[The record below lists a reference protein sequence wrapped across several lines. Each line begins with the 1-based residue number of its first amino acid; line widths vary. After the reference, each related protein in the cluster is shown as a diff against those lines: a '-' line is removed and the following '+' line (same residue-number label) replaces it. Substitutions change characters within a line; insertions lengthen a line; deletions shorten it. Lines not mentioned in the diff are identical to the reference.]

1 MGDLVGSAVDGELYY
16 IARHQFGRVRTFN
29 AARHDV
35 VALFADM
42 ARLNA
47 LYMIATAGSG
57 HIGSSFSSMDIFAHL
72 QLVEIDA
79 AAGDIFFSS
88 KGHDAP
94 GLYAIMMAVGLLDEE
109 LIHKLRRLGGL
120 PGHPD
125 VGTHGVVANTGS
137 LGMGISKAKGFA
149 LAARLRGK
157 PIKVAVVTG
166 DGELQEGQIW
176 ESLVSAA
183 NWKMGEITVVVDH
196 NKIQSDYSLQRTS
209 SLGDLG
215 AKFSAFGWHV
225 ERIDGHDT
233 AAMDAAFRKLH
244 AITDTPKV
252 IIADTVKGKGVSFME
267 GTSIDSD
274 VEMFQ
279 FHSGA
284 PQAADYTRAA
294 QQILDRINNRAESLG
309 GQSIEVEKIHRPP
322 AAPSAAKPQ
331 SLFPAYT
338 DALLKAAA
346 RHPEL
351 VALDADLIK
360 DMGLIPFADRY
371 PERFFECGIA
381 EQDMVSMAGGLA
393 RGGMLPIVHSF
404 SCFLSTRPNE
414 QIYNNATEHTKI
426 VYVGGL
432 SGVLPAGPG
441 HSHQSVREIS
451 ALGGIPNLVMV
462 APSCPVEVGPL
473 LDWCIDTHD
482 GPAFLRMV
490 SLPAVVDFDLPV
502 GYRPEP
508 GVGAKLT
515 DGEDAVL
522 ISSGPTLL
530 AQGIA
535 AAKTL
540 AAEGIELSVV
550 SLPWLN
556 RVNPAWL
563 REVTAGKRLL
573 VTLDDHYVDGGQGEK
588 ILATLAELGSA
599 IPTLRLGL
607 RSVPP
612 SGQPLEV
619 LVSLGLDAASLARK
633 IREALA
639 RKP

>member
-16 IARHQFGRVRTFN
+16 IARHQFDRVRRFN
-29 AARHDV
+29 APRHDV

-57 HIGSSFSSMDIFAHL
+57 HIGSSFSSIDLFAHL
-72 QLVEIDA
+72 QLAEIDS
-79 AAGDIFFSS
+79 AAGDLFFSS

-94 GLYAIMMAVGLLDEE
+94 GLYAIMMAVGQLDES

-125 VGTHGVVANTGS
+125 VGTHGIVANTGS

-149 LAARLRGK
+149 LAARLKGK

-183 NWKMGEITVVVDH
+183 NWRMGEITVIVDH
-196 NKIQSDYSLQRTS
+196 NKIQSDYSLSRTS
-209 SLGDLG
+209 ALGDLE
-215 AKFSAFGWHV
+215 AKFRAFGWHV

-233 AAMDAAFRKLH
+233 AAIEATFRKLD
-244 AITDTPKV
+244 AISDRPKV

-284 PQAADYTRAA
+284 PQAADYTRGA
-294 QQILDRINNRAESLG
+294 QEILDRINRRAESLG
-309 GQSIEVEKIHRPP
+309 GQAIEIEIVNRPH
-322 AAPSAAKPQ
+322 AAAAAAKPQ
-331 SLFPAYT
+331 RAFSRLHRSAPE
-338 DALLKAAA
+338 AAA

-351 VALDADLIK
+351 VVLDADLVK
-360 DMGLIPFADRY
+360 DMGLIPFAERH

-381 EQDMVSMAGGLA
+381 EQDMVSMAGALA
-393 RGGMLPIVHSF
+393 RAGMLPVVHSF

-426 VYVGGL
+426 IYVGGL

-451 ALGGIPNLVMV
+451 ALGGVPNLLMV
-462 APSCPVEVGPL
+462 APSSPAEVGPL
-473 LDWCIDTHD
+473 FGWCIEEHD

-490 SLPAVVDFDLPV
+490 SLPAVVDFELPA
-502 GYRPEP
+502 GYRPKP
-508 GVGAKLT
+508 GRGVALT
-515 DGEDAVL
+515 DGDDVLL
-522 ISSGPTLL
+522 ISSGPTML
-530 AQGIA
+530 AQA
-535 AAKTL
+535 VATARSL
-540 AAEGIELSVV
+540 SAEGIGVSVV
-550 SLPWLN
+550 NLPWLN
-556 RVNPAWL
+556 RVDAAWL
-563 REVTAGKRLL
+563 DSAVGTRRLL
-573 VTLDDHYVDGGQGEK
+573 VTLDDHYIEGGQGEK
-588 ILATLAELGSA
+588 VMSALASTGRAVKTLK
-599 IPTLRLGL
+599 LGL
-607 RSVPP
+607 TSVPP
-612 SGQPLEV
+612 SGQPGEV
-619 LVSLGLDAASLARK
+619 LAAIGLDAAGISRS
-633 IREALA
+633 IRNAIYS
-639 RKP
+639 K